1 MMDIL
6 VGVAL
11 FLASLLL
18 LGVGGY
24 VSYLYLD
31 DKIKRKK
38 TARNV
43 KIACRKV
50 RWQIALRNAI
60 DYFWK
65 DTKIVTRIAL
75 ALIALILLGLT
86 TDTVLGILS
95 SIVFTLIAGLFAF
108 FAYKSFFEFEAKTK
122 ERLDEFENR
131 IREAVEKEAG
141 VIEAATAGM
150 RDIDGKPVLKPEVF
164 EFKSSVTKIPFPP
177 TEKKVKKQKIIRTRR
192 LEFLILGVNYFSV
205 CKGAT
210 LFNLLQPP
218 QEDAEKLCAEK
229 KGALGECSEF
239 YYTQVQRIEY
249 DLAKEC
255 VRILFNIDHEDIEFP
270 CKKTDPCRKEVT
282 GAFRERLRITE
293 RQRLRKRDYEN
304 GEYILQDDPTPAEPE
319 ADGSLSPIR

>member
-31 DKIKRKK
+31 DKIKKKK
-38 TARNV
+38 TARNTR
-43 KIACRKV
+43 IACRKV
-50 RWQIALRNAI
+50 KRQIALRNWI

-65 DTKIVTRIAL
+65 DTKTITRIAL
-75 ALIALILLGLT
+75 SLIVLILLGLA

-122 ERLDEFENR
+122 ERLDQFENT
-131 IREAVEKEAG
+131 IRQAVEKEAG
-141 VIEAATAGM
+141 MIEAATAGM
-150 RDIDGKPVLKPEVF
+150 TDAHGQPVLKPEVF
-164 EFKSSVTKIPFPP
+164 EFNASVKKIPFPP
-177 TEKKVKKQKIIRTRR
+177 LEKDSKKQKIIRTRR

-205 CKGAT
+205 CKSAT
-210 LFNLLQPP
+210 LYNLLQPA
-218 QEDAEKLCAEK
+218 QEDTDKLCAEK

-239 YYTQVQRIEY
+239 YYSQVQRIEY
-249 DLAKEC
+249 DTAKEC
-255 VRILFNIDHEDIEFP
+255 VRIIFNFDHEDIEFP
-270 CKKTDPCRKEVT
+270 CKKTAACRKAAT

-293 RQRLRKRDYEN
+293 RQRLRKRKREN
-304 GEYILQDDPTPAEPE
+304 GEYVPLDDQAPEEPE